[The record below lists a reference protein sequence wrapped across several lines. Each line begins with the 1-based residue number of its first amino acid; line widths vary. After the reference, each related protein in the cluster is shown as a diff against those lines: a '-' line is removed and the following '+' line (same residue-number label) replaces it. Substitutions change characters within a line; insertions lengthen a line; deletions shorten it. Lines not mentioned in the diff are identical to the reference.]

1 MEVIYEERIPRILG
15 NERIFIAYDF
25 ATNTVLPF
33 SFLYVLYLDCI
44 FRA

>member
-25 ATNTVLPF
+25 VTDTFLHFPF
-33 SFLYVLYLDCI
+33 YMYCI
-44 FRA
+44 YRLHN